1 MKANITILL
10 CIIFYLYGNVGT
22 TFLHIPRDYFTYA
35 LCGYGFLI
43 LILYKQKWTVIQR
56 LALLI
61 SGSAFGWLC
70 LRYIIGEQGAFRE
83 TIFFLILPAFLI
95 SIFPYKEIRKCIELR
110 VTISRFLYC
119 FFIIECS
126 LAILE
131 FAIQQHIFG
140 WEEMT
145 YAKGLV
151 KYDIQA
157 GFRSVALLK
166 GPLNNAL
173 VITVMMLFYLFDP
186 DLPLKRKIP
195 LWLLGLIAIFCFNAR
210 AAIVINLLSLF
221 IFVCKGILDSTSKN
235 RNRYLA
241 FFVTTCIV
249 LFLLYT
255 YNWGGRFWDVAKIKN
270 DSSIDVRL
278 RLFNYMAKADWS
290 DYLWGYS
297 TSEVKH
303 EMATKINVKV
313 IENFWILYIF
323 RLGIVATI
331 YFTVLYFCLC
341 KKLLTSY
348 TTFNKVVI
356 SLLFISL
363 ASANNSIYVDFMP
376 LFTFMLC
383 AYTHSPANGLYINIL
398 KSFITQQQLLSN
410 DS

>member
-1 MKANITILL
+1 MKVNIIILL
-10 CIIFYLYGNVGT
+10 CIIFYLCGNVGL
-22 TFLHIPRDYFTYA
+22 TFLHIPREYLFYT
-35 LCGYGFLI
+35 LFGYGFLI
-43 LILYKQKWTVIQR
+43 LVLYKHKWTVIER

-61 SGSAFGWLC
+61 SGSALGWLC

-83 TIFFLILPAFLI
+83 TIFILILPAFLI
-95 SIFPYKEIRKCIELR
+95 SIFPHKEILKGIEIR
-110 VTISRFLYC
+110 AAISRFLYC

-126 LAILE
+126 VAILE

-151 KYDIQA
+151 KYDIQT

-186 DLPLKRKIP
+186 NLPLKQKIP
-195 LWLLGLIAIFCFNAR
+195 LWLFGLIAIFCFNAR
-210 AAIVINLLSLF
+210 TAIAINLLSLF
-221 IFVCKGILDSTSKN
+221 IFVCKGILDSTHKN

-249 LFLLYT
+249 LFCLYT
-255 YNWGGRFWDVAKIKN
+255 YDWGGRFWDVAKIKD

-278 RLFNYMAKADWS
+278 RLFSYMAKADWS

-297 TSEVKH
+297 ASEVKH
-303 EMATKINVKV
+303 EMATEIRVKV

-323 RLGIVATI
+323 RLGIVVTV

-341 KKLLTSY
+341 KKLLASY
-348 TTFNKVVI
+348 TTFDKVVI

-376 LFTFMLC
+376 LFAFMLC
-383 AYTHSPANGLYINIL
+383 AYTYSPANGLQTNIL
-398 KSFITQQQLLSN
+398 KSFITQQQLSSN